1 MTIRQFLTVLKA
13 RKLVVLTVPLVACV
27 AAAAASALVPAR
39 WTATASVLVDASAP
53 EALTGN
59 SPSAQAQAGAIATQ
73 VEIVRSRN
81 VALKVVDKLRLNES
95 AAAQREWREATEGRG
110 SLKAW
115 LADRLLGRLAVS
127 PMHDSSV
134 LAISFAGPDPQF
146 AASAAN
152 AFAQSYVE
160 TNLEL
165 KLESARLAARW
176 GNERARALGAAAPG
190 PAGRLAAGERPQPAG
205 AIPEPSTT
213 DRERDGTGV
222 EPRDAGAQRT
232 PDVAP
237 ARYAQ
242 PNLESLATR
251 TSVIVLSPAVEPVE
265 PSFPNWPL
273 NVAVALGIGAL
284 LGVGAA
290 LVMESLDQRVRS
302 AGDVS
307 ETLEVPLLATLPHA
321 RSPRRVQTRLVGERP
336 ARAEGAH

>member
-13 RKLVVLTVPLVACV
+13 RKLVVLIVPLVAGV
-27 AAAAASALVPAR
+27 AAVAASALLPAR
-39 WTATASVLVDASAP
+39 WTATTSVLVDSSAP
-53 EALTGN
+53 EAIIGN
-59 SPSAQAQAGAIATQ
+59 APPAQAQPGVIATQ

-81 VALKVVDKLRLNES
+81 VALKVVEKLKLHES
-95 AAAQREWREATEGRG
+95 AAAQREWRQATEGRG

-115 LADRLLGRLAVS
+115 LADQLLGRLAVS
-127 PMHDSSV
+127 PTRESSV
-134 LAISFAGPDPQF
+134 IAISFSGSDAQF

-176 GNERARALGAAAPG
+176 INERARALDEAAQNPSAK
-190 PAGRLAAGERPQPAG
+190 LADQRTQPAG
-205 AIPEPSTT
+205 SIRDPSAPE
-213 DRERDGTGV
+213 RERDDVGAQL
-222 EPRDAGAQRT
+222 RDADARR
-232 PDVAP
+232 ALEAAS

-242 PNLESLATR
+242 PSLESLATR
-251 TSVIVLSPAVEPVE
+251 TNVIVLSPAVEPVE

-284 LGVGAA
+284 LGTAAA

-302 AGDVS
+302 EGDVS
-307 ETLEVPLLATLPHA
+307 ATLEVPLLATLPHA
-321 RSPRRVQTRLVGERP
+321 RSPRRVQTRLVDQRP
-336 ARAEGAH
+336 ARAEGGR